1 MTLIC
6 NMLNH
11 KMVNCAQNI
20 LKNYKVCKCVLTG
33 RVKILCCYFVNM
45 YIQEAIRQFGEK
57 QVVVF
62 MVI

>member
-1 MTLIC
+1 MALIC

-20 LKNYKVCKCVLTG
+20 LKNYKVYKCVLMG
-33 RVKILCCYFVNM
+33 RVKILCCYFVYM

-57 QVVVF
+57 RVVIF